1 MVDDLTLSAASAP
14 TPRCLVSLSAPMYQL
29 LLMVSLPSI
38 KHFEQVLVHWRGRL
52 RTPSVVRRLKTF
64 KQFAISVT
72 VHEGSRGWTQSDA
85 ADMRLL
91 SSQYF
96 NQGVMNGYCRR
107 HYQGFRQRS
116 NSLIPV
122 IVQVC
127 CVGCGGAQLP
137 VSPRAGRSKQPSPQ
151 DFI

>member
-1 MVDDLTLSAASAP
+1 MRRA
-14 TPRCLVSLSAPMYQL
+14 
-29 LLMVSLPSI
+29 
-38 KHFEQVLVHWRGRL
+38 EQVLVRYQR
-52 RTPSVVRRLKTF
+52 TF
-64 KQFAISVT
+64 KQFTINVELR
-72 VHEGSRGWTQSDA
+72 EGSRGWTQSDT

-96 NQGVMNGYCRR
+96 NQAVMNGYCRR

-127 CVGCGGAQLP
+127 CVGCGGGQLP
-137 VSPRAGRSKQPSPQ
+137 VSP
-151 DFI
+151 